1 MSREMASE
9 TSLQSVDVLFVPGIG
24 PERAGLL
31 HRLGIFSV
39 YDLLYYFPFRYDEL
53 TSTSEALEDGV
64 KVSLV
69 VTVSGPP
76 AVRFRASRST
86 VTVPVQSD
94 ENMLKAVFFNQ
105 PYVRHQATLGRL
117 LRISGSYNSRYGSV
131 QVSSYEFLKDHVS
144 TPSNPVYRVTENL
157 SVKTLRKMIA
167 TALRTHGT
175 LLEDRL
181 PATLRA
187 RFKLVSIQDAVM
199 FMHSPQDTEQLR
211 QARRRLVFEEFLLF
225 QVRLQMQRHRSRET
239 THQALDVIT
248 LQQGVKVYLDALPF
262 TLTTA
267 QKQAIVEI
275 LQDMAS
281 GIPMYRMLQGDV
293 GSGKTAVA
301 FAVMVALAKKNY
313 QSALM
318 APTSILARQHFLE
331 AEQFLKPLGIRVA
344 LLTGSSP
351 DRQKTMAMIRD
362 GLVDVVI
369 GTNALVQEHV
379 EFSMLR
385 LAVIDEQHR
394 FGVQAR
400 KMLRQKGGDAVDVL
414 QLSATPIPR
423 SLALTLYGDIAIS
436 TMRERP
442 PSRLPIET
450 YVYSLKKE
458 QLALQRLQKELAK
471 GRQAYI
477 VAPRIESLSLEQEE
491 LSAIGLYE
499 KFKEQLGFWTV
510 GLLHGAMPD
519 SSRIEV
525 MEAFV
530 LGSLQVL
537 VATSIIEVGVSVA
550 NATVMMIY
558 DADRFGLATLH
569 QLRGR
574 VGRSTHASVCILL
587 ADPSTPVAR
596 ERLQLMQ
603 QTEDG
608 FILAQKDLQLRGPG
622 EVFGDRQSGLPTFQ
636 VGDPIRDLRIMEVAR
651 DEVATLMASGD
662 LWLLP
667 AYAPLL
673 RYALRET
680 ESLADS

>member
-1 MSREMASE
+1 MSSEMAAVN
-9 TSLQSVDVLFVPGIG
+9 SLQSVDVLFVPGIG

-31 HRLGIFSV
+31 HKLGIFSV
-39 YDLLYYFPFRYDEL
+39 HDLLYYFPFRYDEL
-53 TSTSEALEDGV
+53 TSSSVALEDGT

-94 ENMLKAVFFNQ
+94 DKALKAVFFNQ
-105 PYVRHQATLGRL
+105 PYVRHQATIGKT
-117 LRISGSYNSRYGSV
+117 LRITGSYNNRYSSV
-131 QVSSYEFLKDHVS
+131 QVSSYEFLKDEVS
-144 TPSNPVYRVTENL
+144 APSNPIYRVTENL
-157 SVKTLRKMIA
+157 SVKTLRKMIT
-167 TALRTHGT
+167 TALRTHGVQ
-175 LLEDRL
+175 LEDRL
-181 PATLRA
+181 PATLRD
-187 RFKLVSIQDAVM
+187 RFKLVSIQDAVL
-199 FMHSPQDTEQLR
+199 FMHNPQDAEQLR
-211 QARRRLVFEEFLLF
+211 QAHRRLVFEEFLLF
-225 QVRLQMQRHRSRET
+225 QLRLAMQRYRNRET
-239 THQALDVIT
+239 THQPLNVLS
-248 LQQGVKVYLDALPF
+248 LQQGVIKYLDTLPF
-262 TLTTA
+262 TITQA
-267 QKQAIVEI
+267 QKQAIAEI

-301 FAVMVALAKKNY
+301 FAVMVALAKMNF

-331 AEQFLKPLGIRVA
+331 AEQFLKPLGIQVV

-351 DRQKTMAMIRD
+351 DRHKTLAMIRD
-362 GLVDVVI
+362 RHVDVVI
-369 GTNALVQEHV
+369 GTHALVQERV
-379 EFSMLR
+379 EFSTLR

-400 KMLRQKGGDAVDVL
+400 KMLRQKGGAAVDVL

-442 PSRLPIET
+442 PLRVPIET
-450 YVYSLKKE
+450 LVFSLRKE

-477 VAPRIESLSLEQEE
+477 VAPRIESLSIEQEE

-510 GLLHGAMPD
+510 GLLHGAMSE

-530 LGSLQVL
+530 QGALQVL

-574 VGRSTHASVCILL
+574 VGRSNHASVCILL
-587 ADPSTPVAR
+587 ADPSTDVAR

-608 FILAQKDLQLRGPG
+608 FILARKDLQLRGPG

-651 DEVATLMASGD
+651 DEVATLMSSGD